1 MKANI
6 LVLGVGAAGVGEQII
21 KCLNLQNEI
30 DTTIIGTDIN
40 ENSFGRSLV
49 DKFYKVPLASSLNYF
64 EVQKEIICENN
75 INFIFHGSDPD
86 MMFLNQNRKYFLEEN
101 IGLSINSK
109 EVINLCQNKFDT
121 YEALKNENIFI
132 PKYKRIT
139 RISDVDEIDFF
150 PLIIKPNT
158 GSGGSAGVNIA
169 FDKDETKLY
178 SQLMLNQG
186 IDIIAQ
192 SYEGDQDS
200 EFTIGVSSSTKGEIL
215 GSICLRRDLSSSIS
229 INKKFKRDTINYII
243 SSGISQGWICHKDNL
258 QKQAEEIALSIQSK
272 GPVNVQGREVDG
284 KLMLMEINPRL
295 SGTSYIRALSG
306 YNEPAAML
314 ANHLLGIDYDFTYQ
328 DMYIGRTIKE
338 KVLD

>member
-109 EVINLCQNKFDT
+109 EVINLCQNKFNT

-132 PKYKRIT
+132 
-139 RISDVDEIDFF
+139 
-150 PLIIKPNT
+150 
-158 GSGGSAGVNIA
+158 
-169 FDKDETKLY
+169 
-178 SQLMLNQG
+178 QLK
-186 IDIIAQ
+186 I
-192 SYEGDQDS
+192 
-200 EFTIGVSSSTKGEIL
+200 
-215 GSICLRRDLSSSIS
+215 
-229 INKKFKRDTINYII
+229 
-243 SSGISQGWICHKDNL
+243 
-258 QKQAEEIALSIQSK
+258 
-272 GPVNVQGREVDG
+272 
-284 KLMLMEINPRL
+284 
-295 SGTSYIRALSG
+295 
-306 YNEPAAML
+306 
-314 ANHLLGIDYDFTYQ
+314 
-328 DMYIGRTIKE
+328 
-338 KVLD
+338 